1 MRLPRFLSAAGCA
14 VAFTFVARGA
24 QPPAAPAPGGTAAVD
39 IVSLSPF
46 TVTDTDDKSWLA
58 TTTLIGSRTNQ
69 ELSKLPVTVDVIT
82 AEFMRDLGAFNME
95 DAAQYVSG
103 VNVTPR
109 LESRNDD
116 RITYRG
122 LSGGGSSR
130 NFFTWYVPSDAYNV
144 ERFDFNKGS
153 NSLMFGDSNPGGQ
166 ATIYT
171 KRARARSQD
180 ELFASVG
187 SYDAYRVQLDVNRRV
202 RDNLFLRV
210 NLVNRRNKTYVKG
223 TNDVFRA
230 GDLAFTY
237 EPFKTTTVRV
247 ELERGV
253 TNRVRAD
260 SALAINDVAA
270 AGRGFGTN
278 NQWYYT
284 SDGEILNRTATN
296 PPLAIDRSGP
306 SGNQVSLL
314 QGQTQ
319 AVRLPDGTYK
329 TFSGFDQYTNM
340 LGTVDYNNRIFNV
353 ANVTLEQRIGKLA
366 IEAAFNQQFQHED
379 RNDNSFGTSQTP
391 PVLSVDSAGRPYI
404 EESIGGAA
412 FKVFGNVVK
421 AGRIAAVYPFDFG
434 RWGKQLVVVTALK
447 QRDVKLSRRTG
458 LANELGT
465 GTYVNNGVR
474 LRAYLDDPAFGT
486 SQYWDQFLLPNL
498 KSTPTFKPVLYES
511 TTNTGPFVDIRYAQ
525 TQTASLSGE
534 YFGGRVH
541 SLVGMSWNSLS
552 RKIPTE
558 AAYATDA
565 RGNFRHPGMPWDN
578 PGAYEYDS
586 RFDLDATSR
595 MAGLSWSV
603 WGGDFATVNVY
614 GVNSESFNWQ
624 SRQVFFGPD
633 IGPVRGKTKEV
644 GLKGDLFQRK
654 VTYTLGVYD
663 LKRVNAAYAWSPDSL
678 SLTQLEDL
686 INPNNVL
693 PSDPKYVTVVNGL
706 NNERRTV
713 NSNEQSKG
721 VELTL
726 QGQRWHGLQTRLSFS
741 ATRVRAQADFTQFRA
756 YLDAANERT
765 AAANAPGGNPAMAES
780 ATVLNNAR
788 TVLGAN
794 TLTDAVSG
802 RRSAPYTG
810 SFVMDYQVPW
820 VRGLRFG
827 ANGVYGPDYNVA
839 IFDGVSYKGG
849 ASFPISGYALYDR
862 RVLNRLMTFRLGLQN
877 IYDAVNGNSRY
888 RITGA
893 TSYNT
898 AAKRPN
904 YIYRYAEP
912 TTWSFS
918 VTTRL

>member
-1 MRLPRFLSAAGCA
+1 MRTLRVFVAVAAVVAVVARASAA
-14 VAFTFVARGA
+14 
-24 QPPAAPAPGGTAAVD
+24 QPSSTPSTEEVIA
-39 IVSLSPF
+39 LSPF
-46 TVTDTDDKSWLA
+46 TVSDVDDKSWQA

-69 ELSKLPVTVDVIT
+69 ELAKLPVTVDVIT
-82 AEFMRDLGAFNME
+82 AEFMRDIGAFNMD

-122 LSGGGSSR
+122 LGGSGSSR

-153 NSLMFGDSNPGGQ
+153 NSLMFGDSQPGGQ

-171 KRARARSQD
+171 KRARARNMA
-180 ELFASVG
+180 EFYASVG
-187 SYDAYRVQLDVNRRV
+187 SYDAFRFQLDVNRRI
-202 RDNLFLRV
+202 RDNLFVRV

-230 GDLAFTY
+230 ADIAFTY
-237 EPFKTTTVRV
+237 EPFKTTSIRV
-247 ELERGV
+247 ELERGA
-253 TNRVRAD
+253 THRVRAD

-270 AGRGFGTN
+270 AGRGFNSN
-278 NQWYYT
+278 NIWYYT
-284 SDGEILNRTATN
+284 SDGEIFQRTNTFPPAAT
-296 PPLAIDRSGP
+296 DRSGP

-314 QGQTQ
+314 AGQTQ
-319 AVRLPDGTYK
+319 DVRLPNGTYK
-329 TFSGFDQYTNM
+329 KFSGFDQYTNM

-353 ANVTLEQRIGKLA
+353 ANATIEQRIGKLA
-366 IEAAFNQQFQHED
+366 IELAYNQQFQHED

-391 PVLSVDSAGRPYI
+391 PVLSVDGNGRPYI
-404 EESIGGAA
+404 EENIGGAA

-434 RWGKQLVVVTALK
+434 RWGKQLAVVTALK
-447 QRDVKLSRRTG
+447 QKDMKLSRRTG
-458 LANELGT
+458 LANELGP
-465 GTYVNNGVR
+465 GLIANNGVR
-474 LRAYLDDPAFGT
+474 LRAYLDDPKFGT
-486 SQYWDQFLLPNL
+486 TEFWDQFLIPNIR
-498 KSTPTFKPVLYES
+498 TAPGFKPVLYES
-511 TTNTGPFVDIRYAQ
+511 TTNTGPFVDIRYSE

-541 SLVGMSWNSLS
+541 SLVGVSWNSLT
-552 RKIPTE
+552 RKIPAE

-565 RGNFRHPGMPWDN
+565 RGYFTHPGMPDEN
-578 PGAYEYDS
+578 PAAYTYDP
-586 RFDLDATSR
+586 RFDLAATSK
-595 MAGLSWSV
+595 MAGVSVSV
-603 WGGDFATVNVY
+603 WRSDVATVNVY

-644 GLKGDLFQRK
+644 GLKGDLFRRK
-654 VTYTLGVYD
+654 LTYTLGVYD
-663 LKRVNAAYAWSPDSL
+663 IKRVNAAYAWSPDVL
-678 SLTQLEDL
+678 NLAQLEDL

-693 PSDPKYVTVVNGL
+693 PGDPRYVEVINGL

-713 NSNEQSKG
+713 NSNEQARG
-721 VELTL
+721 LELTL
-726 QGQRWHGLQTRLSFS
+726 QGQRWKGLQTRITFS
-741 ATRVRAQADFTQFRA
+741 ASRVRAQADFSQFRA
-756 YLDAANERT
+756 YLKAAEERT
-765 AAANAPGGNPAMAES
+765 AAATAAGGDPTMAEP
-780 ATVLNNAR
+780 ANVLNNAR

-794 TLTDAVSG
+794 TLTDAIAG

-810 SFVMDYQVPW
+810 SFVVDYQIPW
-820 VRGLRFG
+820 VRGLRIG

-849 ASFPISGYALYDR
+849 ASFPLHGYLLYDR
-862 RVLNRLMTFRLGLQN
+862 KIREYPTTFRLGLQN
-877 IYDAVNGNSRY
+877 IYDPVIGNSRY

-898 AAKRPN
+898 TFRRPN
-904 YIYRYAEP
+904 YIYRYKEP